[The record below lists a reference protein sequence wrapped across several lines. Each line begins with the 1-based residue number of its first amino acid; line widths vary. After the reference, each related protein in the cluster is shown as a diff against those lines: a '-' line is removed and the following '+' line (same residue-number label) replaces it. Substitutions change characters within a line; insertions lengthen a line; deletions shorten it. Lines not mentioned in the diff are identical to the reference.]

1 MLRKKVHPVD
11 KALNH
16 FDDFYKQVFDKQW
29 LSIRK
34 GLLGTQKYVAVINN
48 YGDNEEA
55 MTKLELRGAINM
67 RTLFKL
73 EKGYIQEKLEKKT
86 RNWRLKQ
93 IFKMDE
99 IMDRKID
106 DNTENKVTEVEVNMS
121 QFSLESSIENAEY
134 DTSRLIDSRNEL
146 SAEILYEFVPTTKI
160 KGKEDFIPESSHYKL
175 YDNDS
180 SFAVNVEKEYDI
192 HFPEYLNVY
201 CYEAESENDF
211 ESPKRSSTGV
221 LNYYLMDG
229 GSILPV
235 LALDLK
241 PGSKMLDMCAAPGG
255 KSLLALQTLYTDL
268 IVSND
273 VSNSR
278 LNRIE
283 SVYKQFLY
291 DFEEKWLKNEHV
303 RLTNCDG
310 RFMVEDNFDRILVKY
325 FLQ

>member
-1 MLRKKVHPVD
+1 MYLQSVLRKKIHPVD

-34 GLLGTQKYVAVINN
+34 GLLGNRKYVAIINN
-48 YGDNEEA
+48 YGDSEEA
-55 MTKLELRGAINM
+55 MTKLELGGAINM

-73 EKGYIQEKLEKKT
+73 EKGYIQEKLERNT
-86 RNWRLKQ
+86 RKSRLKQ
-93 IFKMDE
+93 IFRMDE
-99 IMDRKID
+99 AMEQVIQN
-106 DNTENKVTEVEVNMS
+106 NTEKEITKVNTK
-121 QFSLESSIENAEY
+121 QLSLESSLENAEY
-134 DTSRLIDSRNEL
+134 DTQRLVDSKNAL
-146 SAEILYEFVPTTKI
+146 SAEILYQFVPATKI

-180 SFAVNVEKEYDI
+180 QFAVNIEKEYDF
-192 HFPEYLNVY
+192 HFPEYLNIY
-201 CYEAESENDF
+201 CYEAESKNDF
-211 ESPKRSSTGV
+211 ESPKTSSTGV

-229 GSILPV
+229 GSVLPV

-255 KSLLALQTLYTDL
+255 KSLLALQTLYPEC

-273 VSNSR
+273 ISYSR

-283 SVYKQFLY
+283 NVYKQFLY
-291 DFEEKWLKNEHV
+291 DFREKWLNTEHV
-303 RLTNCDG
+303 KLTNCDG
-310 RFMVEDNFDRILVKY
+310 RLIVEDNFDRILVS
-325 FLQ
+325 